1 MTCEQAY
8 LSSRKKKN
16 KGKCTVCGKSAD
28 NIIEFY
34 DPNRKLSHN
43 VMYTTLFFCDA
54 CRDEL
59 YGLIRSDIFRM
70 RLHLE
75 DEVHP
80 EGCE

>member
-1 MTCEQAY
+1 MN
-8 LSSRKKKN
+8 LSNAKKVKSF
-16 KGKCTVCGKSAD
+16 CTVCHGYAD
-28 NIIEFY
+28 NFIEFY
-34 DPNRKLSHN
+34 DPNKKLSHN
-43 VMYTTLFFCDA
+43 VMYTTLWFCDA

-70 RLHLE
+70 RLQLE